1 MIRRPITMAAIAMA
15 GAGFAGGAAA
25 QGYPSHNIELVVPA
39 TPGSSADIV
48 GRVLA
53 EGMAIVII

>member
-1 MIRRPITMAAIAMA
+1 MIAAIAA
-15 GAGFAGGAAA
+15 ATLGFAGQAVA

-53 EGMAIVII
+53 EGMAAKLGQRSSS